1 MAKPMP
7 KLEMGSIEVVAPDG
21 FEGIPYDEAIIYI
34 EGHDSTSEIEVR
46 CPGALRL
53 APRIVSAVNNHDSLV
68 EALHEA
74 RMALFKIR
82 ACSIAGCEE
91 GYGKPEKWAD
101 ALFAS
106 HGDVAAS
113 LKTIDRALD
122 AVSTQKEPS

>member
-1 MAKPMP
+1 MTKHTPMP
-7 KLEMGSIEVVAPDG
+7 WKIGDRS
-21 FEGIPYDEAIIYI
+21 PYVEIWGPMRMNHHPILASMEHEPREENAALIIK
-34 EGHDSTSEIEVR
+34 
-46 CPGALRL
+46 
-53 APRIVSAVNNHDSLV
+53 AVNNHDALV

-113 LKTIDRALD
+113 LKTIDRVLG
-122 AVSTQKEPS
+122 AVSSQKEPS